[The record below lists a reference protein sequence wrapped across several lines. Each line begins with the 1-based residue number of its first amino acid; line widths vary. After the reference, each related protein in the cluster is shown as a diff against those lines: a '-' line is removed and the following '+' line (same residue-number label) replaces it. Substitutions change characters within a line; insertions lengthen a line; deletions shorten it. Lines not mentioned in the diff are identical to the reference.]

1 LKTSNYSHTSTSYF
15 FSNVGKAPP
24 SSVSLGSKKPC
35 LRYAFSFP
43 TPGCNKS
50 SKSIIGLCIHFSKSP
65 KCARFQTSKS
75 HNKATPVI
83 MTALPVALEESID
96 IPWDDEDSLDES
108 VEAAVGNNEASTNKF
123 EASVT
128 HPAGTYSEST
138 NGSALKFGI
147 RFTTKQ
153 YHETKL
159 LNIISNVNA
168 PHYLYKEVMN
178 WGSATRLDNYN
189 FNPTR
194 TSRNAQVKYLE
205 KWLQCQYSRPQQ
217 IPTPL
222 PGPFPQV
229 VQTTPFN
236 FTNQLFTLI
245 SDQVLFG
252 QFGQLGCQC

>member
-1 LKTSNYSHTSTSYF
+1 
-15 FSNVGKAPP
+15 
-24 SSVSLGSKKPC
+24 
-35 LRYAFSFP
+35 
-43 TPGCNKS
+43 
-50 SKSIIGLCIHFSKSP
+50 
-65 KCARFQTSKS
+65 
-75 HNKATPVI
+75 
-83 MTALPVALEESID
+83 MTAPPVALKESID

-108 VEAAVGNNEASTNKF
+108 VEAALGNNEASMNEF
-123 EASVT
+123 EAST
-128 HPAGTYSEST
+128 IHPAGTYSEST
-138 NGSALKFGI
+138 NDSALRFGI

-159 LNIISNVNA
+159 LKILSDANA

-178 WGSATRLDNYN
+178 WGSAAHLDNYH

-194 TSRNAQVKYLE
+194 SSSKAQVKYLE

-222 PGPFPQV
+222 AGPFPQV
-229 VQTTPFN
+229 VQTTTFN

-252 QFGQLGCQC
+252 NLDNLDVNVDDPFGKYVPPNELLSTVNSGQWYNTAYHHEVKDPSKDFMMPIIFA